1 MVNSLVERA
10 TSEMLIGPDW
20 AVNIGIC
27 DICNHNAGQGKD
39 ILKGIRKR
47 IGSKNPKVQLLA
59 LTLLETIVKNCG
71 DAVHMYIAEKD
82 LLHEMMRIVR
92 KKPDYRVKEKIL
104 ILIDTWQ
111 EAFGGPRARY
121 PQYFAAYQEL
131 GRMGYVF
138 PKRSERSP
146 VFTPPQSRPMAS
158 YPQNPCKHESRENAA
173 ESSAEAE
180 FPTLSLTEIQN
191 ARAIMYVLA
200 EMLSAIDPEN
210 KESLK
215 QEVIVDLVE
224 QCNTYKRRVVY
235 LVNST
240 ADESLL
246 CQGLTLND
254 DLQRVLAKHEAISS
268 RASSIQAQKPK
279 SEAAQMITLF
289 NKGDSKQTDKGSAS
303 GTNSGTQLPLPAPLS
318 AKNDQSTTT
327 KTGPKIDL
335 LSGDDLSSLPAENSL
350 AIVPVGEPQ
359 PASPAFQQNDLAL
372 IDMSSLSSNP
382 QSTYPGCQKYPLPPQ
397 FPQQQNLQSPESS
410 LYANRN
416 ASGTMSPQY
425 EQSPYP
431 QGSNALWNGHITQQE
446 HPASP
451 VYGGFLIFFINFF
464 FLNFPSFEN
473 LYFNLL
479 AGSQDNGAFPAPPW
493 EAETT
498 DSNSMCGSPCMY
510 QNNQVLGGSP
520 NSLSMQTNQ
529 FAGSPHAFQMQNN
542 QLGGSPHALQMQ
554 NNQLGGSPHT
564 LPVQNNQLGGSPH
577 ALPVQNN
584 QLGGSPHALPV
595 QNNQLG
601 GNPHALTMQ
610 NNQLVAMNH
619 PQFPGAVFANGSQPL
634 LGNEQVGGVYGPGG
648 HFTVNQAIQSSQ
660 LVGLNP
666 QHHQSMG
673 LFSQQ
678 MPSAQMLYMYSQQT
692 YTNQLSGYGCG
703 FGQQQNSQLLEQ
715 RMSGLN
721 IQDDDGI
728 LKGPPYLA
736 STPSSYVPVT
746 MGKSTNPEDKLFGDL
761 VDVSKFKS
769 SKPDPA
775 RAGSRCP

>member
-1 MVNSLVERA
+1 M
-10 TSEMLIGPDW
+10 
-20 AVNIGIC
+20 
-27 DICNHNAGQGKD
+27 
-39 ILKGIRKR
+39 
-47 IGSKNPKVQLLA
+47 
-59 LTLLETIVKNCG
+59 
-71 DAVHMYIAEKD
+71 
-82 LLHEMMRIVR
+82 
-92 KKPDYRVKEKIL
+92 
-104 ILIDTWQ
+104 
-111 EAFGGPRARY
+111 
-121 PQYFAAYQEL
+121 
-131 GRMGYVF
+131 
-138 PKRSERSP
+138 
-146 VFTPPQSRPMAS
+146 
-158 YPQNPCKHESRENAA
+158 
-173 ESSAEAE
+173 
-180 FPTLSLTEIQN
+180 
-191 ARAIMYVLA
+191 
-200 EMLSAIDPEN
+200 
-210 KESLK
+210 
-215 QEVIVDLVE
+215 
-224 QCNTYKRRVVY
+224 
-235 LVNST
+235 
-240 ADESLL
+240 
-246 CQGLTLND
+246 
-254 DLQRVLAKHEAISS
+254 
-268 RASSIQAQKPK
+268 
-279 SEAAQMITLF
+279 
-289 NKGDSKQTDKGSAS
+289 
-303 GTNSGTQLPLPAPLS
+303 
-318 AKNDQSTTT
+318 
-327 KTGPKIDL
+327 
-335 LSGDDLSSLPAENSL
+335 
-350 AIVPVGEPQ
+350 
-359 PASPAFQQNDLAL
+359 
-372 IDMSSLSSNP
+372 
-382 QSTYPGCQKYPLPPQ
+382 PPQ

-451 VYGGFLIFFINFF
+451 VY
-464 FLNFPSFEN
+464 
-473 LYFNLL
+473 
-479 AGSQDNGAFPAPPW
+479 GSQDNGAFPAPPW

-554 NNQLGGSPHT
+554 NNQLGVSPRALSVLT
-564 LPVQNNQLGGSPH
+564 NSQLGGSPH
-577 ALPVQNN
+577 T
-584 QLGGSPHALPV
+584 LPV

-619 PQFPGAVFANGSQPL
+619 PQFPGAVFANGSQL

-678 MPSAQMLYMYSQQT
+678 MPPSAQMLYMYSQQT